1 MENILSP
8 IDNKSKTKLVRKVDV
23 SKIAKGYNDGFE
35 IDVTRFFNNAGKEI
49 EIRECLS
56 TGFQFFY
63 PSGIEGD
70 GPFYQELEKYDWY
83 YGPWKWEYDH
93 TISKI
98 NKEDKFL
105 EVGSGGNVF
114 LSKLKELGYTNIV
127 GLELNQNSVKNGK
140 EKGLTVLSESIQEHS
155 LTHKEFY
162 DVTASF
168 QVLEHIYDVHS
179 FIQSS
184 IDTLKPG
191 GRLIVSVP
199 NNNSYL
205 GERPMT
211 PLNLPPHHVGLW
223 RPDSLR
229 KLENHFNI
237 KCEEIALEPFSK
249 FRRPSF
255 YSAIHENKKPYLY
268 YKIARNFWPS
278 LIERKYSKEFLAFT
292 IQAQF
297 IKK

>member
-8 IDNKSKTKLVRKVDV
+8 IDNVSETKLVKKIEV
-23 SKIAKGYNDGFE
+23 SKIKEGYSSGFN
-35 IDVTRFFNNAGKEI
+35 IDVAKYFQKVGNEI
-49 EIRECLS
+49 EVRECLA

-63 PSGIEGD
+63 PAGIEGD
-70 GPFYQELEKYDWY
+70 GPFYQELEKFDWY

-98 NKEDKFL
+98 KKEDKIL

-114 LSKLKELGYTNIV
+114 LSKLKELGFNDIV
-127 GLELNQNSVKNGK
+127 GLELNENAVNDGK
-140 EKGLTVLSESIQEHS
+140 SKGLNVLSESIQEHA
-155 LTHKEFY
+155 LTHKEHY

-179 FIQSS
+179 FVESS
-184 IDTLKPG
+184 LKVLKPG
-191 GRLIVSVP
+191 GKLIISVP

-211 PLNLPPHHVGLW
+211 SLNLPPHHVGLW
-223 RPDSLR
+223 RPNSLK
-229 KLENHFNI
+229 KLENHFNV
-237 KCEEIALEPFSK
+237 KCEEISLEPFSK

-255 YSAIHENKKPYLY
+255 YSTIHENKKPYLY

-292 IQAQF
+292 IQGQF
-297 IKK
+297 IKL